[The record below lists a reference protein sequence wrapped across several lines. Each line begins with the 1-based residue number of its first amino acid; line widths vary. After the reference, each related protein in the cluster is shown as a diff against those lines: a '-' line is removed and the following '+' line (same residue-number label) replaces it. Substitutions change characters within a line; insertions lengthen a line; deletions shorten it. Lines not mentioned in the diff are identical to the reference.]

1 MWELIHC
8 AKINLIFC
16 KDTEPFV
23 PGADVTVYVWPR
35 NHGIFRCTGSNRDGL
50 GVSAASQIIFGT
62 VCSARQLKRKTYKLL
77 EKKKYFF

>member
-23 PGADVTVYVWPR
+23 PGADVTVYVCPR
-35 NHGIFRCTGSNRDGL
+35 NQAFSVAPAPTVMGSAFLQQVRLFL
-50 GVSAASQIIFGT
+50 GQCAVHAN
-62 VCSARQLKRKTYKLL
+62 
-77 EKKKYFF
+77 